1 MRLMRRMWITVEV
14 TDARFRK
21 AVCDEIRL
29 VVEKMSGDFV
39 KSSSLDSLF
48 VLAMLPHRKYKTL
61 EKAVACRSHYA
72 ARGANDC
79 ECHTTHSFF
88 GSEQE
93 FEEKTN

>member
-61 EKAVACRSHYA
+61 EKAVAA
-72 ARGANDC
+72 ALTALPVGRTIVNA
-79 ECHTTHSFF
+79 TRPKFLS
-88 GSEQE
+88 
-93 FEEKTN
+93 